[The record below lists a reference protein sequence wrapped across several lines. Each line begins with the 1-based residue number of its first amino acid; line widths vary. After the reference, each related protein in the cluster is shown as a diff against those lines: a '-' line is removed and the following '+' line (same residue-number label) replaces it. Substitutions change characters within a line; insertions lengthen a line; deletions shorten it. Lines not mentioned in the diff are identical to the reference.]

1 MDLLDPGG
9 GGEYSDMFIHTLAG
23 VIFGV
28 QNIEF
33 QFFFFF
39 WGGGG
44 GFRKI
49 NISGV

>member
-1 MDLLDPGG
+1 
-9 GGEYSDMFIHTLAG
+9 MFIHTLAG

-39 WGGGG
+39 LGGG